1 MLGCPSCSP
10 ASHEGGDGPDWQGA
24 TTENTRMMSKRAA
37 RPSRSLIGLIV
48 AVTVVPLAT
57 LLWLGWR
64 LLEQDRLLEAQQ
76 IQQRIERAADLVV
89 SALQRAIAASERS
102 LAGGG
107 PGSSGSHVWPDGAVA
122 ITFRDGLV
130 EGSPPARL
138 AFLPVVRP
146 QPAVPAVVFAQG
158 DDLEFRL
165 RNHAEAIRLFRD
177 LAGSPN
183 VEIRAAAL
191 LRLARNLQATGGN
204 SEALDTYSRLTELRG
219 ASIEGVPASIV
230 ARYARCKLFES
241 HERPDEL
248 RQEAALLLRELEL
261 AASMLTGPVYRLYA
275 RDAARWIGASA
286 EGQSIRQEEVFA
298 EAATALWE
306 RWNGI
311 PNRTAPSSG
320 RELLQIQG
328 QTLAVLWQASADTFR
343 ALVASPAF
351 VESQWLAA
359 AGAVAREQNVSFVT
373 RDRDGQPLF
382 GQSQPPAATPPGE
395 EWPMAVRSAAQADL
409 PWNIAVQAR
418 APQAERS
425 EFVLRRRLLIA
436 GFVLLVTM
444 ALAAGYLIVRAVNRE
459 LAVARLQSDFV
470 AAVSHEFR
478 TPLTALR
485 QFTEMLREH
494 GPVDE
499 ERRRLCYDAQ
509 ARATDRLTRLVE
521 SLLDFGRM
529 EAGARPYRFEPL
541 DGCTLVRA
549 VVEEFQR
556 EVRGAG
562 YRIEVNGNGSAPIEA
577 DREALSRAL
586 WNLLDNAVKYSPD
599 DRTVDVGLRR
609 SGDSVSI
616 SVRDRGIGIPAGERA
631 AVFSRFRRGEEARA
645 RGIRGTGIGLAMVDQ
660 IVTAHHGRV
669 DVESEPGKGSTFTI
683 VLPLQEADSGLRAT
697 VARGATRRPTP
708 EVWSPEPEA
717 ESLKPKA

>member
-1 MLGCPSCSP
+1 
-10 ASHEGGDGPDWQGA
+10 
-24 TTENTRMMSKRAA
+24 MMSKRPA

-48 AVTVVPLAT
+48 AVTVMPLAT

-64 LLEQDRLLEAQQ
+64 LLDQDRLLEAQQ
-76 IQQRIERAADLVV
+76 AQQRIERAADLVV
-89 SALQRAIAASERS
+89 AALQRAIAASERS
-102 LAGGG
+102 LAAGG
-107 PGSSGSHVWPDGAVA
+107 PGSSGSPGSDIWPDGAVA

-146 QPAVPAVVFAQG
+146 QPAVPAAVFAQG

-177 LAGSPN
+177 LAGSPS
-183 VEIRAAAL
+183 VEIRVAAL
-191 LRLARNLQATGGN
+191 LRLARNLQATGR
-204 SEALDTYSRLTELRG
+204 SREALDTYSRLTEQRG
-219 ASIEGVPASIV
+219 ASIEGVPASVI

-241 HERPDEL
+241 QNRADEL
-248 RQEAALLLRELEL
+248 RLEAAQLLRELEL
-261 AASMLTGPVYRLYA
+261 AGSMLTGPVYRLYA

-286 EGQSIRQEEVFA
+286 DGQSMRQEEIFA

-306 RWNGI
+306 RWNRI
-311 PNRTAPSSG
+311 PNRTAASSG
-320 RELLQIQG
+320 RELLQIRDQA
-328 QTLAVLWQASADTFR
+328 LAVLWQASADTFR
-343 ALVASPAF
+343 ALVAAPAF
-351 VESQWLAA
+351 VESVWLAA
-359 AGAVAREQNVSFVT
+359 AGAVEREQNVSFVM
-373 RDRDGQPLF
+373 RNRDGQQLF
-382 GQSQPPAATPPGE
+382 AETHSRATTPPGV
-395 EWPMAVRSAAQADL
+395 EWPTAARSAAQADL

-418 APQAERS
+418 APQVEQS

-485 QFTEMLREH
+485 QFTDMLREH

-529 EAGARPYRFEPL
+529 EAGARPYHFEPL
-541 DGCTLVRA
+541 DSCALVRA

-556 EVRGAG
+556 EVKDAG
-562 YRIEVNGNGSAPIEA
+562 YRIDVHGNGSAPIEA

-609 SGDSVSI
+609 AGDRVAI

-645 RGIRGTGIGLAMVDQ
+645 RGIRGTGIGLAMVNQ
-660 IVTAHHGRV
+660 IVAAHHGRV
-669 DVESEPGKGSTFTI
+669 DVDSEPGKGSTFTI
-683 VLPLQEADSGLRAT
+683 VLPM
-697 VARGATRRPTP
+697 TP
-708 EVWSPEPEA
+708 ASPQSN
-717 ESLKPKA
+717 ESAI